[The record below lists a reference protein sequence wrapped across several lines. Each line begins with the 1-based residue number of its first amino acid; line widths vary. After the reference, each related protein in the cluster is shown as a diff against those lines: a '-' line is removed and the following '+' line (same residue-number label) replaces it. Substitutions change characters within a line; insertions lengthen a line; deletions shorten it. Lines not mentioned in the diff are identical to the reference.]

1 MIRRFLRRAADR
13 VLVGPRPA
21 VKVPLEAG
29 PRWTEQVVAT
39 TPPPPETPTAQIL
52 LEVEDAVPGS
62 LLLDIR
68 EPGEMA
74 GGVAQGAMLL
84 PMDMVPHH
92 LDRLPRDRP
101 ITIYCAAGVRS
112 FGVAHWL
119 REQGF
124 PGAVSLVGG
133 LSTLLHDGHPVEVP
147 AGPPGA
153 PVVLPAGEQDG
164 VYHPAAQGEVIC
176 IEGGT
181 LRARVRDDHGFWV
194 ERVVAVLPPVVGAN
208 SAKGAG

>member
-1 MIRRFLRRAADR
+1 MIRKLLRRAADR
-13 VLVGPRPA
+13 VLVGPRPT
-21 VKVPLEAG
+21 VKVPVEAG
-29 PRWTEQVVAT
+29 PRWTEEAVA
-39 TPPPPETPTAQIL
+39 TPPPTTEAPAEGPP

-68 EPGEMA
+68 EPGELA
-74 GGVAQGAMLL
+74 SGVAEGAMLL

-92 LDRLPRDRP
+92 LDRLPRDRA

-133 LSTLLHDGHPVEVP
+133 LSTLRYGGHPIVIP
-147 AGPPGA
+147 NGKPGS

-164 VYHPAAQGEVIC
+164 VYFPAAQGEVIC
-176 IEGGT
+176 VEGGT
-181 LRARVRDDHGFWV
+181 LRARVMDEHGFWV
-194 ERVVAVLPPVVGAN
+194 ERIQAVA
-208 SAKGAG
+208 